1 MRAHRRL
8 TPWLFLAPGLLVFG
22 AAVLLPMVLTAGYS
36 LTEWNGFG
44 PMTFV
49 GLDNYAR
56 AIGDAVFRASF
67 LHVLIYIAATLVLE
81 MAVGLGLAG
90 LISARQGSVWFRVAI
105 FTPVMLPAV
114 AIAVLWSFIY
124 NPDFGLING
133 ALEAVGLEQFTRIWL
148 GDPATALLAIS
159 VVSGWVFAGFFMMI
173 FYAAFRQ
180 LPAEILESARLDG
193 AGEWVLFRRIKV
205 PMIRRVIAV
214 AILLVVTGGFQ
225 GFDLFFVLTNGGP
238 YGSTEI
244 PTTLLVKTVFRNGEV
259 GYGSA
264 MAVLL
269 TGSVVAVGLM
279 YVRLQSRGRKSAAPP
294 GQDPTGR

>member
-1 MRAHRRL
+1 MRPQRRL

-22 AAVLLPMVLTAGYS
+22 AAVLLPMVLTFGYS
-36 LTEWNGFG
+36 FTEWNGFG

-49 GLDNYAR
+49 GFDNYTR
-56 AIGDAVFRASF
+56 AIGDAVFRSSF

-90 LISARQGSVWFRVAI
+90 IISARRSGTWFRVAI

-114 AIAVLWSFIY
+114 VVAILWAFIY
-124 NPDFGLING
+124 NPDFGLVNG
-133 ALEAVGLEQFTRIWL
+133 ALEAIGLEQFTRIWL
-148 GDPATALLAIS
+148 CDPSTALLSIS
-159 VVSGWVFAGFFMMI
+159 VVSGWVFAGFYMMI
-173 FYAAFRQ
+173 FY
-180 LPAEILESARLDG
+180 LDG
-193 AGEWVLFRRIKV
+193 AGEWALFRRIKV
-205 PMIRRVIAV
+205 PMIRNVTAV

-264 MAVLL
+264 MAAVL
-269 TGSVVAVGLM
+269 TVVVVAVGLA
-279 YVRLQSRGRKSAAPP
+279 YAWFRNRSEKATGA
-294 GQDPTGR
+294 GQGSTGR

>member
-1 MRAHRRL
+1 MRPQRRL

-22 AAVLLPMVLTAGYS
+22 AAVLLPMVLTFGYS
-36 LTEWNGFG
+36 FTEWNGFG

-49 GLDNYAR
+49 GLDNYTR
-56 AIGDAVFRASF
+56 AIGDAVFRSSF

-90 LISARQGSVWFRVAI
+90 IISARRSGTWFRVAI

-114 AIAVLWSFIY
+114 VVAILWAFIY
-124 NPDFGLING
+124 NPDFGLVNG
-133 ALEAVGLEQFTRIWL
+133 ALEAIGLEQFTRIWL
-148 GDPATALLAIS
+148 GDPSTALLSIS
-159 VVSGWVFAGFFMMI
+159 VVSGWVFAGFYMMI
-173 FYAAFRQ
+173 FYAALRQ
-180 LPAEILESARLDG
+180 IPAEVLEAARLDG
-193 AGEWVLFRRIKV
+193 AGEWALFRRIKV
-205 PMIRRVIAV
+205 PMIRNVTAV

-264 MAVLL
+264 MAVVL
-269 TGSVVAVGLM
+269 TVIVVAVGLV
-279 YVRLQSRGRKSAAPP
+279 YAWFRNRSEKATGA
-294 GQDPTGR
+294 GQGSTGR